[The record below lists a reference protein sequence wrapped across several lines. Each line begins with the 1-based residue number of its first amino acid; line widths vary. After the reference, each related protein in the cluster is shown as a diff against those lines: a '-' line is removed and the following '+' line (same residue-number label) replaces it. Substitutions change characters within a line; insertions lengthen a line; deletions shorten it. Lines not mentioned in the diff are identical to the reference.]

1 MSVSGIRHYA
11 YFEKN
16 LYFEI
21 RISHKDVVRAG
32 RKECRVMYGQASD
45 KRVRISH
52 GITEKMRRRRARR
65 RRRLLK
71 RIGFVAANLFLVCL
85 LFVVVRNGLVAKDLS
100 QSAGVTKMQTKPQSF
115 AVEPIEPEP
124 ESEEALPSEPEED
137 GVYRIVLDP
146 GHGGEDEGCSR
157 DGVCESTINLAIA
170 LYTADFLRE
179 EGFEVILTREDET
192 NVSLKKRVEM
202 AEDVKADIF
211 VSIHQNACEE
221 QAETVNGIE
230 TWYYESSE
238 NSRRLATLIHQS
250 AVKKTKAVERTLQK
264 GSGLYVIRAT
274 SMPACL
280 IETGFLSNAQER
292 ENLID
297 ADYQKKLAAGIAE
310 GIKYYFFPKTMY
322 LTFDDG
328 PSAENTNAVLD
339 ILREKG
345 VKATFFV
352 VGENVKKHPEVAKRI
367 VEEGHSIGIHCN
379 RHDYDTL
386 YASVDSYL
394 EDLEAANQAVLE
406 ATGVETKLLRFPGG
420 SVNSYNREICEEL
433 TKRVTEEGYVYF
445 DWNGSLEDAVKKSE
459 PDQLILNAKAT
470 ALDRK
475 KVVMLAHDIVY
486 NTTQCLPDLLESFP
500 EYRFEALSEEVK
512 PICF

>member
-85 LFVVVRNGLVAKDLS
+85 LFVVVRNGLAAKDLS

-115 AVEPIEPEP
+115 AAEPVESEP

-179 EGFEVILTREDET
+179 EIG
-192 NVSLKKRVEM
+192 RV
-202 AEDVKADIF
+202 K
-211 VSIHQNACEE
+211 Q
-221 QAETVNGIE
+221 
-230 TWYYESSE
+230 
-238 NSRRLATLIHQS
+238 
-250 AVKKTKAVERTLQK
+250 
-264 GSGLYVIRAT
+264 
-274 SMPACL
+274 
-280 IETGFLSNAQER
+280 
-292 ENLID
+292 
-297 ADYQKKLAAGIAE
+297 
-310 GIKYYFFPKTMY
+310 
-322 LTFDDG
+322 
-328 PSAENTNAVLD
+328 
-339 ILREKG
+339 
-345 VKATFFV
+345 
-352 VGENVKKHPEVAKRI
+352 
-367 VEEGHSIGIHCN
+367 
-379 RHDYDTL
+379 
-386 YASVDSYL
+386 
-394 EDLEAANQAVLE
+394 
-406 ATGVETKLLRFPGG
+406 RFPGLDCTVYAIHNDYFG
-420 SVNSYNREICEEL
+420 ENITVAGLVTATDLIRQLKGKDLGEEL
-433 TKRVTEEGYVYF
+433 
-445 DWNGSLEDAVKKSE
+445 
-459 PDQLILNAKAT
+459 LIPG
-470 ALDRK
+470 
-475 KVVMLAHDIVY
+475 VMLRHEQDKFLDDGTIEDVQQALGVSVRTVD
-486 NTTQCLPDLLESFP
+486 NDGTQFLLALLGIEDDA
-500 EYRFEALSEEVK
+500 EYAW
-512 PICF
+512 